1 MKLKKCVIA
10 VLLIGLTGCGSAET
24 DTETKSDGTNTV
36 AATTEYVEP
45 LANDPDYKTTLEN
58 ARYLS
63 EGGVWILRNLYTGN
77 ENIVFSPIS
86 VDMAMGIA
94 AAGADQETETRIM
107 RVLLPEQSSEIL
119 HKEMRSYREHMSYSP
134 DLKWNIENSVWSK
147 QEVKEN
153 YKSALASFY
162 DASFHIDNT
171 SEDLHLV
178 NTLSFRG
185 KWSTAFAPAGK
196 MEFTAEDGTK
206 SEVDAMVSECY
217 TQLDWCGGTGFVKTY
232 EGSEF
237 TFVAIL
243 PPEGVSI
250 KDYLDRC
257 CKESNFADIYK
268 SATATDIKVRI
279 PKFHTE
285 SSISMKQAIIELGAD
300 IFTQETDFSQICDG
314 GTSLSDILQKTE
326 FSVTEAGTQASTI
339 TSEEVTGS
347 ETVTMEF
354 NRPFI
359 YAVVDDIT
367 GMPLLMGVQTKFT
380 D

>member
-1 MKLKKCVIA
+1 MKVKKCVIA
-10 VLLIGLTGCGSAET
+10 LLLFGLTGCGSAET
-24 DTETKSDGTNTV
+24 DTETKSDGANTA

-63 EGGVWILRNLYTGN
+63 EGGVWILRSLYTGN

-94 AAGADQETETRIM
+94 AAGADEETETRIM

-134 DLKWNIENSVWSK
+134 DLKWNIENAVWSNK
-147 QEVKEN
+147 EVKEN
-153 YKSALASFY
+153 YKSILTSFY
-162 DASFHIDNT
+162 DASIHIDHA

-196 MEFTAEDGTK
+196 MEITAEDGSK
-206 SEVDAMVSECY
+206 GEVDAMFSECY
-217 TQLDWCGGTGFVKTY
+217 AQLDWCGGTGFVKTY

-243 PPEGVSI
+243 PPEGMSI

-268 SATATDIKVRI
+268 SATATDIKVKI

-285 SSISMKQAIIELGAD
+285 SSISMKKAITELGAD
-300 IFTQETDFSQICDG
+300 IFTQKADFSQICDD

-326 FSVTEAGTQASTI
+326 FSITEAGTKAPAATL
-339 TSEEVTGS
+339 EEVTGS

-354 NRPFI
+354 NRPFV

-367 GMPLLMGVQTKFT
+367 GMPLIMGVQCR
-380 D
+380 